1 MLKYLTILLFTA
13 LSCGPTKLNSD
24 TVTLDTGEQQ
34 DDRSWVTW
42 DECGQEIGQNPCNFK
57 LLNHKGEEVELY
69 DYYGKVIVVDF
80 STMWCGVCINIAAE
94 GDNLV
99 SKYGEEN
106 VIWLTVLI
114 ENQYG
119 LPPTQ
124 EDLQNWVDMANI
136 QVPVLGS
143 DRNIIDYS
151 AKTGYPITSW
161 PTLVVIDKEMVLRH
175 GINGWSAAAIDAW
188 VSGLL

>member
-1 MLKYLTILLFTA
+1 MLKYLAIFLMSA
-13 LSCGPTKLNSD
+13 LSCSPAKLSSD
-24 TVTLDTGEQQ
+24 TMSADTGEAENR
-34 DDRSWVTW
+34 DWVTW
-42 DECGQEIGQNPCNFK
+42 DECSQNIGDHPCNFV
-57 LLNHKGEEVELY
+57 LTNHKGEEVELY

-99 SKYGEEN
+99 AKYGEDN
-106 VIWLTVLI
+106 FIWLTVLI

-143 DRNIIDYS
+143 DRNMIDYS

-161 PTLVVIDKEMVLRH
+161 PTLVVIDKEMVLKH
-175 GINGWSAAAIDAW
+175 GLNGWSAAAIDAW
-188 VSGLL
+188 VSALL

>member
-1 MLKYLTILLFTA
+1 MKNVLLA
-13 LSCGPTKLNSD
+13 SLLLLSSCDPAKLYSD
-24 TVTLDTGEQQ
+24 TASGVDAGV

-42 DECGQEIGQNPCNFK
+42 DECGQIIEQNPCNFTF
-57 LLNHKGEEVELY
+57 LNHKGEEVELY

-94 GDNLV
+94 GDKLV
-99 SKYGEEN
+99 AKYGEEN
-106 VIWLTVLI
+106 VIWLTVLV
-114 ENQYG
+114 ENETGQV
-119 LPPTQ
+119 PTQ
-124 EDLQNWVDMANI
+124 EDLQRWVDMANI
-136 QVPVLGS
+136 KVPVLGA
-143 DRNIIDYS
+143 DRSIIDYS
-151 AKTGYPITSW
+151 STTGYPIVSW